1 MIMLKKII
9 TWLKG
14 LFVKT
19 KDTYNKIEENARPL
33 VKIAVN
39 VVQTIKTFNE
49 SETADVIS
57 AIITTAIKGQADDAI
72 INSIRIWLKKELPKI
87 AIKLALVDSTINL
100 KTTDEKLKAIIN
112 ALQLSE
118 NKGEKAL
125 VFAAQ
130 LALYLEDGKLSPEE
144 LKAAANDYYNNFVK

>member
-1 MIMLKKII
+1 MLKKFI
-9 TWLKG
+9 TWITNFFSKA
-14 LFVKT
+14 
-19 KDTYNKIEENARPL
+19 KDAYEKLEEKSKPI

-39 VVQTIKTFNE
+39 VVQAIKTFNE
-49 SETADVIS
+49 SSTADIVA
-57 AIITTAIKGQADDAI
+57 AILGSIKPGEADDILIA
-72 INSIRIWLKKELPKI
+72 NVRKWLTKELPKL
-87 AIKLALVDSTINL
+87 AVKLTLVESTINL

-130 LALYLEDGKLSPEE
+130 LAVYLEDGKLSYDE
-144 LKAAANDYYNNFVK
+144 LRDAANDYYNKFLKK